1 MPCLTQVIKDNASS
15 ETIFKYFNS
24 DSVTGRFSRHP
35 QKTAEMEDKHR
46 DILKSCHVAL
56 VTDLEPEMLFAHLI
70 QEGIMISDDQEE
82 ITKIARRTRRNEEF
96 LSILSRRGPTA
107 YQEFVKALEE
117 NQSFLACKLLREGK
131 YFIPLV
137 VDFEKSLFCLVR
149 GA

>member
-1 MPCLTQVIKDNASS
+1 MTSPKN
-15 ETIFKYFNS
+15 
-24 DSVTGRFSRHP
+24 
-35 QKTAEMEDKHR
+35 R

-70 QEGIMISDDQEE
+70 HEGIMISDDQEE

-117 NQSFLACKLLREGK
+117 NQSMHVTLANCSP
-131 YFIPLV
+131 FQMC
-137 VDFEKSLFCLVR
+137 FKSLLIAFKDVR
-149 GA
+149 AKIS